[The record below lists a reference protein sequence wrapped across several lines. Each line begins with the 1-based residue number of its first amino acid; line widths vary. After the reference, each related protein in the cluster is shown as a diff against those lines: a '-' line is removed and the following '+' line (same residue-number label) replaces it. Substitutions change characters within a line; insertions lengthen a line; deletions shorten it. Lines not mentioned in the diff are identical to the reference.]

1 MRYALSHSSE
11 WTPFGARPVA
21 ERWPESEVGR
31 MVWVFDGFS
40 AAGIAAAWSAD
51 CNMKSTVKEQ
61 SVRTEDRK
69 EKGKGT
75 C

>member
-1 MRYALSHSSE
+1 
-11 WTPFGARPVA
+11 
-21 ERWPESEVGR
+21 